1 MFQRILV
8 PLDGSA
14 RAEQAVPVAARIA
27 RASGGSITL
36 LRVVTHPIDA
46 VAYLM
51 QPPETTEKAHSES
64 HTKAI
69 DYLTRLAHS
78 DELAGV
84 ATAVEVTDSIPA
96 QMILSAARLQQ
107 VDAIIMCRHGD
118 AGFRRWA
125 LGSVAQKVA
134 RHSPVPVFILPEGTD
149 LTTSFPPEGTRPVKV
164 LVGLD
169 GSSLAE
175 AALVPAIH
183 LSVALSA
190 PMPGALHLAH
200 VLPLFALEGKDQD
213 VSTERALSGAK
224 AYLQSVE
231 QQLREEVGARFDIS
245 ITSSVTVAR
254 DVADA
259 LIKMAEEGDDTEGGK
274 PLKGYDV
281 IAMATHGREGSQ
293 LWVMGSI
300 TERVLETTKLPLLIV
315 RPQEMIDKE
324 FRAKDQIGMAA
335 RQQ

>member
-1 MFQRILV
+1 
-8 PLDGSA
+8 
-14 RAEQAVPVAARIA
+14 
-27 RASGGSITL
+27 
-36 LRVVTHPIDA
+36 
-46 VAYLM
+46 M
-51 QPPETTEKAHSES
+51 QPPEATEKALSAS
-64 HTKAI
+64 HARAI
-69 DYLTRLAHS
+69 DYLTRLANS

-84 ATAVEVTDSIPA
+84 ATTVEVTDSIPA

-107 VDAIIMCRHGD
+107 VDAIIMCSHGD

-149 LTTSFPPEGTRPVKV
+149 LTTSFPPEGTRPVQV

-175 AALVPAIH
+175 AALVPAVH

-190 PMPGALHLAH
+190 PMQGALHLAH
-200 VLPLFALEGKDQD
+200 VLPLSALEDEGQD
-213 VSTERALSGAK
+213 VYATAATERALSGAK

-231 QQLREEVGARFDIS
+231 QQLREDVGARFDLS
-245 ITSSVTVAR
+245 ITSSVAVAM

-259 LIKMAEEGDDTEGGK
+259 LIRMAEKGDDTEGGK
-274 PLKGYDV
+274 PLKGCDV

-300 TERVLETTKLPLLIV
+300 TERVLGTTKLPLLIV
-315 RPQEMIDKE
+315 RPQDMIDKE
-324 FRAKDQIGMAA
+324 FRTQD
-335 RQQ
+335 

>member
-1 MFQRILV
+1 
-8 PLDGSA
+8 
-14 RAEQAVPVAARIA
+14 
-27 RASGGSITL
+27 
-36 LRVVTHPIDA
+36 
-46 VAYLM
+46 M
-51 QPPETTEKAHSES
+51 QPPDATDKALSVNHAR
-64 HTKAI
+64 AI
-69 DYLTRLAHS
+69 DYLTRLANS

-125 LGSVAQKVA
+125 LGSVTQKVA

-149 LTTSFPPEGTRPVKV
+149 LTTSFPPEGTRPVQV

-175 AALVPAIH
+175 AALAPAIH

-190 PMPGALHLAH
+190 PMQGALHLAH
-200 VLPLFALEGKDQD
+200 VLPLSALEDEGQD
-213 VSTERALSGAK
+213 VYATAATERALSGAK

-231 QQLREEVGARFDIS
+231 QQLREDVGARFDLS
-245 ITSSVTVAR
+245 ITSSVTVAM
-254 DVADA
+254 DVAEA
-259 LIKMAEEGDDTEGGK
+259 LIRMAEKGDDTEGGK
-274 PLKGYDV
+274 PVKGYDV

-300 TERVLETTKLPLLIV
+300 TERVLGTTKLPLLIV
-315 RPQEMIDKE
+315 RPQEMIDME
-324 FRAKDQIGMAA
+324 FKTQH
-335 RQQ
+335 

>member
-36 LRVVTHPIDA
+36 LRVVTHPIDT

-51 QPPETTEKAHSES
+51 QPPEATEKALSAS
-64 HTKAI
+64 HARAI
-69 DYLTRLAHS
+69 DYLTRLANS

-84 ATAVEVTDSIPA
+84 ATAMEVTDSIPA
-96 QMILSAARLQQ
+96 QTILSAARLQQ
-107 VDAIIMCRHGD
+107 VDAIIMCSHGD

-134 RHSPVPVFILPEGTD
+134 RHSPVPVLVLREGTG
-149 LTTSFPPEGTRPVKV
+149 LTTNLPPEGTRPVQV

-169 GSSLAE
+169 GSYLAE
-175 AALVPAIH
+175 AALVPAVH

-190 PMPGALHLAH
+190 PIQGALHLAH
-200 VLPLFALEGKDQD
+200 VLPLSVLEDEGQD
-213 VSTERALSGAK
+213 VHATAATERALSGAK

-231 QQLREEVGARFDIS
+231 QQLREDVGAHFDLS
-245 ITSSVTVAR
+245 ITSSVVVAT

-259 LIKMAEEGDDTEGGK
+259 LIRMAEKGDDTEGGK
-274 PLKGYDV
+274 PFKGCDV
-281 IAMATHGREGSQ
+281 IAMVTHGREGSE

-300 TERVLETTKLPLLIV
+300 TERVLGTTKLPLLIV
-315 RPQEMIDKE
+315 RPQDMIDKE
-324 FRAKDQIGMAA
+324 HRTQD
-335 RQQ
+335 